1 MAIELKWYVIRAVSG
16 QEKKVKSYIEN
27 EVVRQKLDEVI
38 TQILIPT
45 EKVMELRNGKKQVR
59 EKSFFPGYI
68 LVNADLNNGEAFHT
82 IKSVPGVIGFL
93 GANRSSIEKTPVALR
108 ESEVNRILG
117 RVDDSQD
124 DLLKF
129 ETTFIKG
136 EVVKVIDG
144 PFNTFTGTVEEVFDE
159 KKKLNVMVKIFG
171 RNTPLELNYAQVEK
185 LQSVKS

>member
-1 MAIELKWYVIRAVSG
+1 MTDLKWYVIRAVAG
-16 QEKKVKSYIEN
+16 QEKKVKNYLDS
-27 EVVRQKLDEVI
+27 EVVRQNLDEFISQV
-38 TQILIPT
+38 LIPS
-45 EKVMELRNGKKQVR
+45 EKVMEMRNGKKIVR
-59 EKSFFPGYI
+59 EKTFFPGYI
-68 LVNADLNNGEAFHT
+68 LVNADLSNGEAFHT

-93 GANRSSIEKTPVALR
+93 GANRSSIEKVPVPLR

-136 EVVKVIDG
+136 EIVKVIDG
-144 PFNTFTGTVEEVFDE
+144 PFNTFTGSVEEVFDE

-171 RNTPLELNYAQVEK
+171 RNTPLELNYTQVEK

>member
-1 MAIELKWYVIRAVSG
+1 VAELKWYVIRAVAG
-16 QEKKVKSYIEN
+16 QEKKVKNYLDS
-27 EVVRQKLDEVI
+27 EVIRQKLDEFISQV
-38 TQILIPT
+38 LIPA
-45 EKVMELRNGKKQVR
+45 EKVMELRNGKKIVR
-59 EKSFFPGYI
+59 EKNFFPGYI
-68 LVNADLNNGEAFHT
+68 LVNADLTNGEAFHT

-93 GANRSSIEKTPVALR
+93 GANRNAIEKTPVPLR
-108 ESEVNRILG
+108 DSEVNRILG

-144 PFNTFTGTVEEVFDE
+144 PFNTFTGSVEEVFDE

-171 RNTPLELNYAQVEK
+171 RNTPLELNYTQVEK

>member
-1 MAIELKWYVIRAVSG
+1 MAELKWYVVRAVAG
-16 QEKKVKSYIEN
+16 QEKKVKSYIDH
-27 EVVRQKLDEVI
+27 EVIRQKLDEVI
-38 TQILIPT
+38 TQVLIPS
-45 EKVMELRNGKKQVR
+45 EKVMELRNGKKVVR
-59 EKSFFPGYI
+59 EKNFFPGYI
-68 LVNADLNNGEAFHT
+68 MVNADLSNGEAFHT

-108 ESEVNRILG
+108 ESEINRILG
-117 RVDDSQD
+117 RVDDSQE

-144 PFNTFTGTVEEVFDE
+144 PFNTFTGSVEEVFDE

-171 RNTPLELNYAQVEK
+171 RNTPLELNYTQVEK